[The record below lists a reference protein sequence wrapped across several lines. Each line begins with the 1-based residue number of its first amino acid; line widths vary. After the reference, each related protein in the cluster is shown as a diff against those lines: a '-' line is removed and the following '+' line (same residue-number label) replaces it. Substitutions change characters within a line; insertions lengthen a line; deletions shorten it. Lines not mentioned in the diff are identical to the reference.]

1 MVRPTMSAPIADFV
15 TVKINPA
22 ITGAIEGTKTTGNIA
37 SACGKGAGHKADHY
51 DGQGQRHHSKILNP
65 LHNILLS

>member
-1 MVRPTMSAPIADFV
+1 MGRPIMSAIIAEFV

-22 ITGAIEGTKTTGNIA
+22 VTGATYGTITTGNIA
-37 SACGKGAGHKADHY
+37 SACGKGAGHKADNY
-51 DGQGQRHHSKILNP
+51 DGQGQRHHSKIFNP

>member
-15 TVKINPA
+15 TVKINPVTTEA
-22 ITGAIEGTKTTGNIA
+22 TYGTTTTGNIA
-37 SACGKGAGHKADHY
+37 SACGKGAGHKADNY

-65 LHNILLS
+65 LHSILLS